1 MRWAVGFVIDPCVG
15 FVAGLMHA
23 SRREDREDSDD

>member
-1 MRWAVGFVIDPCVG
+1 MRWAVGLVIGPYVG

-23 SRREDREDSDD
+23 SRRGDADD